1 MSSLA
6 TWAFVAVVAALL
18 AEGLIWRDRC
28 YQFPFLAAAMAFAF
42 IVPQAPGVAADPFLP
57 AGGYVKVCIIAVL
70 CLLFLRL
77 GWRDRKQPIALFE
90 QVYSESRLLIAAA
103 LLSAV
108 GAYFYIKISH
118 LPSEM
123 TIGVQM
129 SGAPVV
135 YLFFARLLTYG
146 LAIATL
152 CFARSPSIA
161 AGSIALVDLIICLD
175 RVLITGKRAE
185 ALELV
190 LILALA
196 LWFQRR
202 VSAPRSLVFAG
213 LILGAFAMNSMAD
226 YREITRRTGSFDWES
241 IRRIDVAANF
251 EELLKSGGPEL
262 RNAVVRVDT
271 IDRNQMFDYGTIH
284 WNRLVFNYV
293 PAQLFGRSVKDSL
306 MLTIPP
312 QEREYQPLTGTTETG
327 MVDAFQSFWYFGSLK
342 FLVLSL
348 LIANIW
354 SAAQSGSTTAQ
365 LIYILSIVPAMH
377 AVSHL
382 TDWIVSVWVH
392 MLIFL
397 LPALIFARAPKA
409 KRAYPATPAVDSLPS
424 NILPGSA

>member
-1 MSSLA
+1 M
-6 TWAFVAVVAALL
+6 
-18 AEGLIWRDRC
+18 
-28 YQFPFLAAAMAFAF
+28 
-42 IVPQAPGVAADPFLP
+42 
-57 AGGYVKVCIIAVL
+57 
-70 CLLFLRL
+70 
-77 GWRDRKQPIALFE
+77 
-90 QVYSESRLLIAAA
+90 IAAA

-409 KRAYPATPAVDSLPS
+409 KRAYPATPAVDGLPS
-424 NILPGSA
+424 DILPGSA